1 MARRQSLVS
10 WIRKNIV
17 VTDGRQQGRRIVL
30 EKWQRLLLQRID
42 REKRVITA
50 IRSASQIGKTTL
62 CVPIALRAAID
73 GAGVLLASSTETNIR
88 DMARRLDGVLEAAP
102 DLAAHFPSARS
113 GPGARA
119 SWKDR
124 RTKGLGWL
132 GFASAGSA
140 SQLAART
147 VQVAVAD
154 EVARFPRRV
163 RSGEGSP
170 MQLLRARLL
179 DWGTDAKL
187 IAISS
192 PTLPTDTISTM
203 FSDGDQNRLEYR
215 CPSCGSRTPL
225 RWGQVAGVEQGEQP
239 GIACL
244 SCGVLHSE
252 RTRRAMLPSA
262 VWVSQKRDRVD
273 ERIASY
279 TAGRLDSARA
289 SLTEIVLEWR
299 AARLDA
305 ERGNP
310 AAMLGCRNTICG
322 EPGDLGVA
330 DVDLLLENRERR
342 FDLGAVEQV
351 CAGVDVQDDRLV
363 YQVLGFAAADTEL
376 WALDGGEVLGDPR
389 DDAVWIALH
398 GILQGTFGGLPVSCV
413 CVDSGHLATQVR
425 AQCSR
430 RRWWVAVKGQ
440 GGEGVPIVRGI
451 ARSGAAPVGKNNSS
465 AFWSGRVSSGKVHF
479 GMNLDRRT
487 MTELAAAQSLVAGST
502 GALTWEPIPG
512 RQDHRWDSA
521 RYAIAA
527 RNFRRLTRATRP
539 IRLVAV

>member
-1 MARRQSLVS
+1 MKRWTRQRSFARSGEAPGSDNGTLWDPRPSSARERRCLGLADPDPGGRVHRGDGGAAASALWALAGHPCFAAHSVLPRSLL
-10 WIRKNIV
+10 
-17 VTDGRQQGRRIVL
+17 GQ
-30 EKWQRLLLQRID
+30 
-42 REKRVITA
+42 
-50 IRSASQIGKTTL
+50 
-62 CVPIALRAAID
+62 
-73 GAGVLLASSTETNIR
+73 AGFQTNIR

-124 RTKGLGWL
+124 RTTGLGWL

-179 DWGTDAKL
+179 DWGTEAKL

-215 CPSCGSRTPL
+215 CGSCGCRTPL
-225 RWGQVAGVEQGEQP
+225 RWGQVSGVEKGEEARV
-239 GIACL
+239 ACA

-310 AAMLGCRNTICG
+310 AAMLGFRNTILG

-330 DVDLLLENRERR
+330 DVDKLLVVSALLGGGSSVYLVLVVPV
-342 FDLGAVEQV
+342 DLVAV
-351 CAGVDVQDDRLV
+351 AVDDDDRV
-363 YQVLGFAAADTEL
+363 AV
-376 WALDGGEVLGDPR
+376 ALDG
-389 DDAVWIALH
+389 
-398 GILQGTFGGLPVSCV
+398 Q
-413 CVDSGHLATQVR
+413 
-425 AQCSR
+425 
-430 RRWWVAVKGQ
+430 VAVLDVLLVVAEPFQ
-440 GGEGVPIVRGI
+440 VLTV
-451 ARSGAAPVGKNNSS
+451 ASV
-465 AFWSGRVSSGKVHF
+465 VVHQ
-479 GMNLDRRT
+479 L
-487 MTELAAAQSLVAGST
+487 SLTSVA
-502 GALTWEPIPG
+502 
-512 RQDHRWDSA
+512 
-521 RYAIAA
+521 
-527 RNFRRLTRATRP
+527 
-539 IRLVAV
+539 

>member
-1 MARRQSLVS
+1 MPPRRQSLVS
-10 WIRKNIV
+10 WIRKHVV
-17 VTDGRQQGRRIVL
+17 VTDGRAQGRRIVL

-50 IRSASQIGKTTL
+50 CRMASQIGKTTIV
-62 CVPIALRAAID
+62 VPIALRAAID

-124 RTKGLGWL
+124 RTTGLGWL

-215 CPSCGSRTPL
+215 CPSCGHRTPL

-239 GIACL
+239 GIACA

-262 VWVSQKRDRVD
+262 VWVAQKRDRVD

-305 ERGNP
+305 ERGNN
-310 AAMLGCRNTICG
+310 AAMLGFRNTILG

-330 DVDLLLENRERR
+330 DVDLLLESRERT
-342 FDLGAVEQV
+342 FNLAAVEQV

-363 YQVLGFAAADTEL
+363 YQVLGFAAADAEM

-389 DDAVWIALH
+389 DDEVWIALH
-398 GILQGTFGGLPVSCV
+398 SILVR
-413 CVDSGHLATQVR
+413 HLRRPAGQR
-425 AQCSR
+425 HRLR
-430 RRWWVAVKGQ
+430 RRPPDHPGQ
-440 GGEGVPIVRGI
+440 EPDRAPKMVGAGEGSLRRGDTDSAGTAGSRGDQSPD
-451 ARSGAAPVGKNNSS
+451 ARTTGGTARTTRSSLGTSAASPGPKGRSACTPSS
-465 AFWSGRVSSGKVHF
+465 RLRGDRQSGRRSSRAVPACGRSSPAGRH
-479 GMNLDRRT
+479 RRHPW
-487 MTELAAAQSLVAGST
+487 LPCST
-502 GALTWEPIPG
+502 LTTTW
-512 RQDHRWDSA
+512 
-521 RYAIAA
+521 
-527 RNFRRLTRATRP
+527 RR
-539 IRLVAV
+539 